1 MMTIGDLSVTMLA
14 EKLAS
19 GELDSVSIV
28 RAYREAWEQDETSE
42 KPLHGYIE
50 FFDSAESDAVEADT
64 ARAAGDTRP
73 LLGIPFAV
81 KDNIS
86 IKGKR
91 CTCGS
96 RILEGYVAPYNAT
109 VIDRLIA
116 AEIGRASCR
125 ERV

>member
-28 RAYREAWEQDETSE
+28 RAYREAWKQDEKSE

-50 FFDSAESDAVEADT
+50 FFDSAESDAEAADT

-81 KDNIS
+81 
-86 IKGKR
+86 
-91 CTCGS
+91 
-96 RILEGYVAPYNAT
+96 
-109 VIDRLIA
+109 
-116 AEIGRASCR
+116 
-125 ERV
+125 